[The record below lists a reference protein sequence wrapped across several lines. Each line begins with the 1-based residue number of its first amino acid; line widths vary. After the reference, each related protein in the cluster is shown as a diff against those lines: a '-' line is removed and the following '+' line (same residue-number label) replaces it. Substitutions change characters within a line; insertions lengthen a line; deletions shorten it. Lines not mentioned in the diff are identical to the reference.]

1 MSARPT
7 VWQFSQAI
15 LTLFVSAFICDVC
28 VCVFLFNF
36 FFLMFFCIKDTRSQ
50 MLPFEKGLEG
60 QAEVFFD
67 PLK

>member
-1 MSARPT
+1 
-7 VWQFSQAI
+7 
-15 LTLFVSAFICDVC
+15 
-28 VCVFLFNF
+28 
-36 FFLMFFCIKDTRSQ
+36 MFFCIKDTRSQ